1 MCRCL
6 SSFRVFPAGAAAISE
21 RSSHSS
27 RFTHSYPLFST
38 VSIFAASCRSSTR
51 NPANRSGQGRCL
63 RGGKPSLWPLSHPS
77 ISLPTK
83 QLELLLGVGSEYRRD
98 LHAYQWNG
106 ETLLLCANLLPAIRN
121 HTMTMLKVQ
130 TWRPDTHPGHIVEVE
145 WEYDR
150 EAGRDT
156 GREHRGVSVLYP
168 DGTHIH
174 RDTHGQNV
182 AHEHYQKLH
191 AEHVVKTRAYNVI
204 IESLPAHMKKPVLDS
219 DGDPVLD
226 NAGQPRLTVKDKH

>member
-1 MCRCL
+1 
-6 SSFRVFPAGAAAISE
+6 
-21 RSSHSS
+21 
-27 RFTHSYPLFST
+27 
-38 VSIFAASCRSSTR
+38 
-51 NPANRSGQGRCL
+51 
-63 RGGKPSLWPLSHPS
+63 
-77 ISLPTK
+77 
-83 QLELLLGVGSEYRRD
+83 
-98 LHAYQWNG
+98 
-106 ETLLLCANLLPAIRN
+106 
-121 HTMTMLKVQ
+121 MTMLKVQ

-191 AEHVVKTRAYNVI
+191 AEHVVKNRAYNVI

-226 NAGQPRLTVKDKH
+226 NAGQPRLTVKDKHKPRFNHLGNGRYEFVVPGIGEATQSDLAAKLTRSGDSVVLLNPAS